1 MSVELTVDKRAL
13 TGSLVVMGRF
23 GTAARMAEMQQIV
36 GDAKIVACSNKEAL
50 AAEIEEAEIVA
61 GMVPRDLF
69 PRARALRWMH
79 SWAAGVDRALFPEL
93 TESEVVITCSSGNAG
108 HPIAEQAILLMLM
121 LQQETVRV
129 LQQQRDH
136 HWHQITHPELY
147 GKTVGVIGL
156 GDIGLEVA
164 RRAKAFHTRVLGMRR
179 SNQPCPD
186 VDELFPRARLHEML
200 AECDFVV
207 MAAPMTPDTDKMI
220 GEAEF
225 RAMKP
230 SAYFVNVSRGG
241 CVDEAALIRCMRE
254 GWIAGAG
261 IDQPTQKPLPAE
273 SELWDL
279 PNTILT
285 PAYGGH
291 TPEVHERSMAIF
303 LDNLNRYVTGEPL
316 FNVVN
321 PELGY

>member
-1 MSVELTVDKRAL
+1 MGVELLVDKRAL
-13 TGSLVVMGRF
+13 TGTLVVMGRHS
-23 GTAARMAEMQQIV
+23 TEARLAEMQQIV
-36 GDAKIVACSNKEAL
+36 GDAKIVAGANRDSL
-50 AAEIEEAEIVA
+50 AAVIEDAEIVA

-69 PRARALRWMH
+69 PQARALRWMH
-79 SWAAGVDRALFPEL
+79 SWAAGVDRALYPEL
-93 TESEVVITCSSGNAG
+93 NESDVVITCASGNAG
-108 HPIAEQAILLMLM
+108 HPIAEQAILMMLM
-121 LQQETVRV
+121 LQQDVV
-129 LQQQRDH
+129 VALQQQRDH
-136 HWHQITHPELY
+136 NWRQFTHPELY

-179 SNQPCPD
+179 STQPCPD
-186 VDELFPRARLHEML
+186 VDELFTRERLHEML
-200 AECDFVV
+200 AQCDFVV
-207 MAAPMTPDTDKMI
+207 MAAPMTPETDKMI

-230 SAYFVNVSRGG
+230 TAYFVNVSRGG

-261 IDQPTQKPLPAE
+261 IDQPTQKPLPAD

-291 TPEVHERSMAIF
+291 TPEVDERSMAIF
-303 LDNLNRYVTGEPL
+303 LDNLRRYVAGEPL

-321 PELGY
+321 PKLGY